1 MNTAFFNNWQRHEPW
16 FFRLTLIVLLVLLG
30 QAMAR
35 LAWQMFTPSPSVA
48 VAAPSAPTAA
58 ATPARTQNPAS
69 ALAMRHLFGT
79 TEVVVDTAAEAPETR
94 LDLKLIGVFAT
105 ADSSALAIIA
115 PGRRPEA
122 LYGIGDSLPGN
133 ATLRAVYAD
142 RVVLERDGVLET
154 LRLPHESLGAG
165 VSIGTPGSASGT
177 PTGIATELQRY
188 RHEAMRNPARMAEM
202 VTAEPVEENG
212 RFVGYRV
219 TPRQDLPVFEQLG
232 FQAGD
237 VVTEV
242 NGVALDTPE
251 AGIRALR
258 QLATARELNVTVL
271 RHGTP
276 QTIQAEF
283 GR

>member
-16 FFRLTLIVLLVLLG
+16 FFRLALIVLLVLLG

-35 LAWQMFTPSPSVA
+35 LAWQLFTPSPSVA
-48 VAAPSAPTAA
+48 VAAPSTPTAA

-79 TEVVVDTAAEAPETR
+79 TEVIVDTAAEAPETK
-94 LDLKLIGVFAT
+94 LDLKLVGVFAT
-105 ADSSALAIIA
+105 GDSSALAIIA

-142 RVVLERDGVLET
+142 RVVLERNGVLET
-154 LRLPHESLGAG
+154 LRLPRESLGAG
-165 VSIGTPGSASGT
+165 VSIGTPSSAT
-177 PTGIATELQRY
+177 TGIATELQRY
-188 RHEAMRNPARMAEM
+188 RREAMRNPARMAEM
-202 VTAEPVEENG
+202 VAAEPVEEDG

-271 RHGTP
+271 RNGTP